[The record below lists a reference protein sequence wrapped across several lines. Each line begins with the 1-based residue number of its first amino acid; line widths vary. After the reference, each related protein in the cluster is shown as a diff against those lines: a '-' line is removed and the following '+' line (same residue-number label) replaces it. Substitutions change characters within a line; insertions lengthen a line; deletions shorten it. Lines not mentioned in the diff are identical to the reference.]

1 MVERER
7 LQRRVGIVVE
17 VIDLIAASECVSKG
31 GVKRTLD
38 D

>member
-1 MVERER
+1 MIERER

-17 VIDLIAASECVSKG
+17 VIDLIAAPECVSQG